1 MGWNEKGRQNRKTR
15 TRHIQVT
22 YLLFRY
28 QHAGQEN
35 REDQEETK
43 RLFSPD
49 VWQGLEQ

>member
-1 MGWNEKGRQNRKTR
+1 MQEWDGTKRADR
-15 TRHIQVT
+15 TGTQGQGILVT
-22 YLLFRY
+22 FLLFRY

-49 VWQGLEQ
+49 V